1 MKILYCLPVLLCF
14 LAFGCARRSPAEKA
28 LQSFIDAHVLT
39 VEPLLKTR
47 NLAEWNAS
55 VTGEKRYYDAQSET
69 EMQIKRVY
77 SNRNDFANLKEWKS
91 SETVTDPLLSRQL
104 DVLINA
110 YLPNQI
116 DTVLLGKIV
125 EKGARI
131 AETFNTFRGKI
142 DGRSVDDNDIVAVL
156 QTSRNGDDRRRAWEA
171 SKQVGEAVA
180 PMVVELVKLRNE
192 GARALGFENYFSMSM
207 AAAEQNEDEVA
218 ALFDRLKRLT
228 DESFRRM
235 KNEIDAGLAPRCG
248 IGPAQMQPW
257 HYMDRF
263 FQEPQSSGGVDLD
276 VYFRGRKIDEI
287 AARFY
292 RGMGLPCEAI
302 LAKSD
307 LFGRPGKYQHA
318 FCADIDRKGDI
329 RVISS
334 ITDSHWWAGT
344 LLHEL
349 GHGVYDRY
357 IRRDLPF
364 LLREPAHAL
373 TTEAVAQM
381 MERQADSAGWL
392 MANAGAG
399 ENGME
404 TLGAALAGRE
414 REKLMIFCRWSLV
427 MFHFE
432 REMYRNPGRDLNRL
446 WWDMVE
452 QYQFVKRPGGRN
464 KPDWAAKIHLA
475 QYPAYYHNYLLGE
488 LAACQ
493 LRHTIARSVLKQ
505 EKWTTADYTGKSEVG
520 AYLRSELF
528 GLGTALPW
536 NELMKKATGESLTPD
551 YFAEAMMG
559 ESK

>member
-1 MKILYCLPVLLCF
+1 MKLMYCLPILFCLL
-14 LAFGCARRSPAEKA
+14 AAGCARRNPAEKA
-28 LQSFIDAHVLT
+28 VQSFIDAHVRT
-39 VEPLLKTR
+39 VEPLLKAR

-55 VTGEKRYYDAQSET
+55 VTGEKKYYDEQSAA
-69 EMQIKRVY
+69 EMRIKKVY
-77 SNRNDFANLKEWKS
+77 SNRDDFAKLKEWKS
-91 SETVTDPLLSRQL
+91 SETAADPLLSRQL

-142 DGRSVDDNDIVAVL
+142 GGRSMDDNDIVAVL
-156 QTSRNGDDRRRAWEA
+156 RTSRNSDERRSAWEA

-180 PMVVELVKLRNE
+180 PMVVEMVKLRNE

-218 ALFDRLKRLT
+218 AVFDRLKRLT

-235 KNEIDAGLAPRCG
+235 KDDIDAGLAPRYG
-248 IGPAQMQPW
+248 IRPDQMQPW
-257 HYMDRF
+257 HYLDRF

-276 VYFRGRKIDEI
+276 VYFKGKEINAI

-292 RGMGLPCEAI
+292 RSMGLPCDAV

-307 LFGRPGKYQHA
+307 LIGRPGKYQHA
-318 FCADIDRKGDI
+318 FCADIDRNGDI

-334 ITDSHWWAGT
+334 ITDSHWWTGT

-349 GHGVYDRY
+349 GHGVYDLY

-381 MERQADSAGWL
+381 MERQADNADWL
-392 MANAGAG
+392 AANAGAG
-399 ENGME
+399 ENEME
-404 TLGAALAGRE
+404 TLGAALAGLE
-414 REKLMIFCRWSLV
+414 REKLMIFCRWSMV
-427 MFHFE
+427 MFDFE

-446 WWDMVE
+446 WWDTVE
-452 QYQFVKRPGGRN
+452 KYQFVKRPEKRN

-493 LRHTIARSVLKQ
+493 LRHRIARSILKQ
-505 EKWTTADYTGKSEVG
+505 KDWTEADYTGKSEVG

-528 GLGTALPW
+528 GPGAALPW
-536 NELMKKATGESLTPD
+536 NDLLKKATGEPLTPD